1 VINMSQDKIAKL
13 QKEIESLKQRWPAHS
28 VPPSMMERLDAL
40 EEELAQEVDKRDQ
53 AGRQEKTGTFQ
64 FKPIGYVKNQFQ
76 EPTDA
81 GTLTSRP
88 SRIVLAPDLKD
99 GLIGL
104 EPGMQI
110 LVVFVFH
117 RAVGFDLLQHPRGD
131 PSREKRGVFA
141 LHSPNRPNP
150 IGVTQVELLAIEGN
164 ILTVRGLDAID
175 GTPVLDLKLIRKPGE
190 NDDQTNA

>member
-1 VINMSQDKIAKL
+1 MSKDRIAEL

-28 VPPSMMERLDAL
+28 VPPSMMERMDTL
-40 EEELAQEVDKRDQ
+40 EEELSQELSKRNR
-53 AGRQEKTGTFQ
+53 AGRQKKTGTFQ

-110 LVVFVFH
+110 LVIFAFH
-117 RAVGFDLLQHPRGD
+117 RAMGFDLLQHPRGD
-131 PSREKRGVFA
+131 PSREKRGVFT

-150 IGVTQVELLAIEGN
+150 IGVTQVELLAIERN
-164 ILTVRGLDAID
+164 LLTVRGLDAID
-175 GTPVLDLKLIRKPGE
+175 GTPVLDLKLIGKPGE
-190 NDDQTNA
+190 GDDQAKA